1 MDYYTNF
8 NEFYYHIL
16 EIYESFASVIVNS
29 FYDIVYYENSQNV
42 ITHENIF
49 TSIWCKNKKII
60 VTEIRLNNILI
71 MLLGENT
78 IIDASSMKAAQDT
91 IKELEKTV
99 NNSEYIFEKSF
110 VPEGISHTKTKIR
123 NKFQS
128 VKNCLTTLINC
139 FNMSDL
145 VIVPTQNSN
154 DYLKNPKLPI
164 LRKIPEKCEII
175 RKYYNFYCSQNYGNN
190 LPIQTKSELKNQ
202 IFEFEKLLNWK
213 KYRILLGKMD
223 YIVIR
228 TSQFDLDNNLK
239 FTKGQGTKPELPSE
253 ILANTN
259 YSKKKQY
266 YVNNESFEQFCNMF
280 MNEDLTVYKFA
291 NISYFIY
298 FSKVNNN
305 PQLVELFDHKY
316 NLEFSMISQTKHK
329 MDKTASSVKS
339 LFNFNLER
347 KINSKMNTFIYK
359 PKYEKQPKINNAIIS
374 NQPSK

>member
-1 MDYYTNF
+1 
-8 NEFYYHIL
+8 
-16 EIYESFASVIVNS
+16 
-29 FYDIVYYENSQNV
+29 
-42 ITHENIF
+42 
-49 TSIWCKNKKII
+49 
-60 VTEIRLNNILI
+60 
-71 MLLGENT
+71 
-78 IIDASSMKAAQDT
+78 
-91 IKELEKTV
+91 
-99 NNSEYIFEKSF
+99 
-110 VPEGISHTKTKIR
+110 
-123 NKFQS
+123 
-128 VKNCLTTLINC
+128 
-139 FNMSDL
+139 MSDL

-239 FTKGQGTKPELPSE
+239 FIKGQVTKPELPSE
-253 ILANTN
+253 IMANTN
-259 YSKKKQY
+259 YSKKKQF